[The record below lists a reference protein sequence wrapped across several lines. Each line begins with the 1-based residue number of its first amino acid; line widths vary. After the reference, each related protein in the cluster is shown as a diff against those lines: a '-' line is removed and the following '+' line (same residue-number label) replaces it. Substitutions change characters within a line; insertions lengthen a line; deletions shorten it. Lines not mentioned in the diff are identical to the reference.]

1 MQEEKQVID
10 SEMGIS
16 KEDVPLL
23 RLMEQ
28 AQHLAFVVAQ
38 DYRTRAVLLVAPT
51 GEVLVHKDVA
61 VFREWLRHYAQCGR
75 YGRRCFVQGQHVCA
89 CVSGFDDWSRSL
101 KRVKR
106 SRRGG
111 KQVPA

>member
-1 MQEEKQVID
+1 MQEEKQIIH
-10 SEMGIS
+10 SEMVIS

-23 RLMEQ
+23 RLMVQ

-61 VFREWLRHYAQCGR
+61 VFREWLRQSVFCTGATCLCLCVG
-75 YGRRCFVQGQHVCA
+75 VQ
-89 CVSGFDDWSRSL
+89 
-101 KRVKR
+101 
-106 SRRGG
+106 
-111 KQVPA
+111 

>member
-28 AQHLAFVVAQ
+28 AQQLAFVVAQ

-61 VFREWLRHYAQCGR
+61 VCREWLRHYAQCGR
-75 YGRRCFVQGQHVCA
+75 YGRWCFVLRSEEHTCVLQSHLNLVC
-89 CVSGFDDWSRSL
+89 RL
-101 KRVKR
+101 LL
-106 SRRGG
+106 
-111 KQVPA
+111 